1 MQALTEM
8 VPELFIKGC
17 CTGREGTWDTQ
28 EAQEA
33 AATPCPG
40 GGQYCGAWGRA
51 VCLEQRPHDRLLLD
65 GGGHLGSEA
74 GRGWNDLNPGLPL
87 SKPT

>member
-33 AATPCPG
+33 AATLCPG
-40 GGQYCGAWGRA
+40 GGSVLWSLGESCVLGA
-51 VCLEQRPHDRLLLD
+51 E
-65 GGGHLGSEA
+65 
-74 GRGWNDLNPGLPL
+74 
-87 SKPT
+87 TT